1 MVDVLIRSPR
11 RTIRKDTAAYASLL
25 SSLVKEQVPH
35 AETQKQ
41 PRASSL
47 LKGTSFWRLRQPVRE
62 NRAADEAYLDQP
74 AAYVNT
80 SQKFLADFLR
90 GFVNYTKYN

>member
-41 PRASSL
+41 PRV
-47 LKGTSFWRLRQPVRE
+47 TSPLPCQEGQAPKPPDDTLVE
-62 NRAADEAYLDQP
+62 DTAADETDLVSVAS
-74 AAYVNT
+74 AVNRHRE
-80 SQKFLADFLR
+80 SF
-90 GFVNYTKYN
+90 

>member
-41 PRASSL
+41 PRA
-47 LKGTSFWRLRQPVRE
+47 TSPIPCQDGQAPKPPD
-62 NRAADEAYLDQP
+62 AALVAEP
-74 AAYVNT
+74 
-80 SQKFLADFLR
+80 R
-90 GFVNYTKYN
+90 RR